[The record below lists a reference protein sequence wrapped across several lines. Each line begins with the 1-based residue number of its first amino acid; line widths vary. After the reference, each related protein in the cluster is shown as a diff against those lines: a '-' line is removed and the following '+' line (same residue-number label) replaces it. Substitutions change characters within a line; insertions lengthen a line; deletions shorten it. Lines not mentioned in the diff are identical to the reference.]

1 MEKNDIVKSNALI
14 EAVYRPGNV
23 YQMRLLMAALMQV
36 KSKTEIDF
44 RTRYCVS
51 ANALADMTGA
61 KAKNNYQELKSAADT
76 LMSVTV
82 TVFDDAQGKPL
93 KKYKKINL
101 VSSCEYEDGAGTV
114 GLRFTEE
121 IVPYISS
128 LKTRFTQYQA
138 RYVMP
143 MTSGYSIRLYELC
156 LQWLGNEREFTV
168 EEFRRILDLKDKYD
182 RLERLK
188 AKVITPAIKEINKYS
203 DIHVTFGQ
211 RKSGRRVTHF
221 QFKIAKKQGEEVQ
234 EALPLKKES
243 KKIYTKADLDKDN
256 ALARAGETY
265 EQALK
270 RLNSN
275 RN

>member
-1 MEKNDIVKSNALI
+1 MEKKDIVKSNALI
-14 EAVYRPGNV
+14 EAVYRPGSV

-36 KSKTEIDF
+36 KSKEEINF
-44 RTRYCVS
+44 RTRYFIT

-61 KAKNNYQELKSAADT
+61 KAKNNYQELKAAADT
-76 LMSVTV
+76 LMDVTV
-82 TVFDDAQGKPL
+82 TVFDDAAGNPL
-93 KKYKKINL
+93 KKYRKINL

-143 MTSGYSIRLYELC
+143 MKSGYGIRLYELC
-156 LQWLGNEREFTV
+156 LQWMGDEREFTV
-168 EEFRRILDLKDKYD
+168 EDFRRILDLKDKYD

-188 AKVITPAIKEINKYS
+188 AKVINPAIDDINKYS

-211 RKSGRRVTHF
+211 RKAGRKVTHF
-221 QFKIAKKQGEEVQ
+221 QFKIAKKNGKEVQ
-234 EALPLKKES
+234 ERLPMK
-243 KKIYTKADLDKDN
+243 TKPKVDTAYIEKH
-256 ALARAGETY
+256 ARPGETY
-265 EQALK
+265 EQAAK
-270 RLNSN
+270 RL
-275 RN
+275 RAELERD